1 VVKVSER
8 HDFADRRLAMNEER
22 LVLVTV
28 DGAVTLY
35 KLAEVMNG
43 NVGPPHD
50 RADADESIFI
60 YINWSLPYP

>member
-1 VVKVSER
+1 
-8 HDFADRRLAMNEER
+8 MNEER

-60 YINWSLPYP
+60 YINGSLPYP